1 MRIFHRKYN
10 IGKKREKIGSGTLHG
25 SILEGLG
32 RLLDAIGALLGA
44 MIAFLGRS
52 WALLGRLFGL
62 MGASDLI
69 GGGVWEALGR
79 FLGGFGEYF
88 ERILGRFWEDIFVSE
103 TPALPRQLAWR
114 HNARGS
120 RTPRV
125 LDFWVQVVPC
135 LLVERSSSERA
146 SRIPSSIVFFFH
158 WGAKLGQVGS
168 KLAPRSL
175 FLSNFFARC
184 FEVAFFSV
192 FRWFS
197 DEFWE
202 VWGWIWECFGKVSR

>member
-1 MRIFHRKYN
+1 MKINANLASKKQHRKQREN
-10 IGKKREKIGSGTLHG
+10 IGSRTLHG

-32 RLLDAIGALLGA
+32 RLLGAIGALLGA

-69 GGGVWEALGR
+69 WGGVWEALGR
-79 FLGGFGEYF
+79 FLGGFGEDF

-120 RTPRV
+120 SPLRGEPC
-125 LDFWVQVVPC
+125 VQNA
-135 LLVERSSSERA
+135 LH
-146 SRIPSSIVFFFH
+146 SI
-158 WGAKLGQVGS
+158 S
-168 KLAPRSL
+168 
-175 FLSNFFARC
+175 
-184 FEVAFFSV
+184 
-192 FRWFS
+192 
-197 DEFWE
+197 
-202 VWGWIWECFGKVSR
+202 